1 MKIRLAVLLYGIVTD
16 DNEKKEYHEIMT
28 KLQGQLN
35 SMPKDETE
43 VVFYTDAGE
52 MSIEEKKSWLIG
64 QTTSNSYV
72 FVTKETELPDNFMLF
87 RLNAIKNGKS
97 TQELIKLGV
106 FRKDLN

>member
-1 MKIRLAVLLYGIVTD
+1 MKLAVLLYGIVMD

-28 KLQGQLN
+28 KLQRQLN

-52 MSIEEKKSWLIG
+52 MSIEEKKSWLMG
-64 QTTSNSYV
+64 QTTANSYV

-87 RLNAIKNGKS
+87 RLNAIKNGMS
-97 TQELIKLGV
+97 TSKLADLGV
-106 FRKDLN
+106 FRKDVN